1 MNTTHMFETIL
12 GERKERT
19 TFPPRSFFLIDRIHY
34 VDFIPYISHF
44 IHNRAFPLFQTYNFD
59 PTKLPPSNAIVAPL
73 TNAPAL
79 LLRNKQAPATSS
91 GLPILPNGIPATI
104 VSPKVFN
111 VAAIILLSNGPHAS
125 ALLVMFLLPKW
136 FASTLLN

>member
-1 MNTTHMFETIL
+1 MNTTHMFEKIL

-19 TFPPRSFFLIDRIHY
+19 TFPQRPFFLINRFHY
-34 VDFIPYISHF
+34 ADLFLIFSHF
-44 IHNRAFPLFQTYNFD
+44 IHNRPPAPPRAFPLFQTYNFD

-104 VSPKVFN
+104 VSPNVFN

-125 ALLVMFLLPKW
+125 ALLVMFLLPK
-136 FASTLLN
+136 